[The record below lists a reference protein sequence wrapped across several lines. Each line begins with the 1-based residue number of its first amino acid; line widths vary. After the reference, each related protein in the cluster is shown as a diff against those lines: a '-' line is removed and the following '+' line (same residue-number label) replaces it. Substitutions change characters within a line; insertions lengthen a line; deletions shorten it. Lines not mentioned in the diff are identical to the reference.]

1 MSLFYRNDPASMP
14 PGPASMP
21 PGPASMRP
29 GPAIFRL
36 APENGNKTSEQVVSL
51 LPEYSS
57 IPFSRFMGKGEDEE
71 WVFEL
76 HNYLSTLNKSVSPH
90 VNMVFGD
97 YKHSRLVLNWITA
110 AVNVIQPP
118 LHNVLVLSLD
128 NQLCDL
134 IASRTLPVACV
145 AVAKNT
151 IFNIDI
157 INNNINDKIPII
169 WLQGSMVRNVIL
181 RVINYWGYDVAS
193 YDSDAVLLKNPQ
205 VLYDE
210 RPHIHLFSSA
220 GTYPFDLSREWG
232 FTLCAGTVM
241 LKASPAIGIINLGS
255 QPVKHLSAKS
265 LH

>member
-14 PGPASMP
+14 PGPAPDPASMP
-21 PGPASMRP
+21 PGPAP
-29 GPAIFRL
+29 GPAMPPGRPAIFRL

-57 IPFSRFMGKGEDEE
+57 IPFSPYLRKGEDEE

-145 AVAKNT
+145 VVAGNT
-151 IFNIDI
+151 LFDNGPLTDPW
-157 INNNINDKIPII
+157 KKG
-169 WLQGSMVRNVIL
+169 LMVRHVIL
-181 RVINYWGYDVAS
+181 RVMNYWGYDVAS

-241 LKASPAIGIINLGS
+241 LKASSAIGIIIISVAS
-255 QPVKHLSAKS
+255 Q
-265 LH
+265 